1 MRLPDFGRW
10 TLQKLNRENMDINT
24 YFTAIDT
31 FSGWVEAW
39 PVKQET
45 ASIVVRKLLQE
56 ILPRFGLLLQVG
68 TDNGPAFTAQ
78 VTQGV
83 SKALGIRWKLHCA
96 YRPQSSGQIARMNRT
111 LKETLTKLITET
123 GQNWVDVLPLALLR
137 VRCTPYMKGF
147 SPFEI
152 MFVVPPP
159 LLPRIRE
166 EPHLLAE
173 RENLIT
179 SLLALQ
185 RFQDFIKP
193 LLKDA
198 FT

>member
-83 SKALGIRWKLHCA
+83 SKALGIRWKLH
-96 YRPQSSGQIARMNRT
+96 
-111 LKETLTKLITET
+111 
-123 GQNWVDVLPLALLR
+123 
-137 VRCTPYMKGF
+137 
-147 SPFEI
+147 
-152 MFVVPPP
+152 
-159 LLPRIRE
+159 
-166 EPHLLAE
+166 
-173 RENLIT
+173 
-179 SLLALQ
+179 
-185 RFQDFIKP
+185 
-193 LLKDA
+193 
-198 FT
+198 